1 MSKLERFTALST
13 ILSLQEP
20 VGPSVP
26 TARLA
31 RNGVPEPPSKRRFAT
46 FFRLLL
52 IRSIL
57 TCIFYNCSKVWRPL
71 TGYFGA
77 GRCTKRELMAKAMRD
92 NGKAI
97 QRLREVGLRP
107 TRQRVELASVL
118 FKGQDRHVTAESLY
132 EEASGLG
139 LRISLATVYN
149 TLHQFTHAGLLRQVI
164 VDAARGYF
172 DTNTGDHQHFFL
184 EDEGA
189 LIDIPGDQITVAGV
203 PLPPDGLAVDRVDV
217 VVRVK
222 RA

>member
-1 MSKLERFTALST
+1 M
-13 ILSLQEP
+13 
-20 VGPSVP
+20 V
-26 TARLA
+26 
-31 RNGVPEPPSKRRFAT
+31 
-46 FFRLLL
+46 
-52 IRSIL
+52 
-57 TCIFYNCSKVWRPL
+57 
-71 TGYFGA
+71 
-77 GRCTKRELMAKAMRD
+77 KAERD

-118 FKGQDRHVTAESLY
+118 FKGEDRHVTAESLY

-172 DTNTGDHQHFFL
+172 DTNIGDHQHFFL
-184 EDEGA
+184 EEEGA
-189 LIDIPGDQITVAGV
+189 LIDIPGDQISVAGV
-203 PLPPDGLAVDRVDV
+203 PMPPAGLAVDRVDV

>member
-1 MSKLERFTALST
+1 
-13 ILSLQEP
+13 
-20 VGPSVP
+20 
-26 TARLA
+26 
-31 RNGVPEPPSKRRFAT
+31 
-46 FFRLLL
+46 
-52 IRSIL
+52 
-57 TCIFYNCSKVWRPL
+57 
-71 TGYFGA
+71 
-77 GRCTKRELMAKAMRD
+77 MAKAMRD

-118 FKGQDRHVTAESLY
+118 FKGEDRHVTAESLY

-203 PLPPDGLAVDRVDV
+203 PVPPAGLAVDRVDV